1 MVFVQCSKIPG
12 LAIHPQSQMG
22 KMPTGRRGPPGSV
35 SSHCRR
41 QDAVL
46 FGLIARFGIAGR
58 AFVTAVAALGLDPP
72 GIAAGPCDVE
82 MADIAGRR
90 NRVERPQAIA
100 DNAVLLLWIVRR
112 AGGMAERKIGEGAA
126 RRVARLQD
134 IERAAQTYRRDA
146 GGFQVTGDQT
156 HGLVANRSHRHQK
169 HGVRMLALKCLQQ

>member
-72 GIAAGPCDVE
+72 GIAVGPRDVE
-82 MADIAGRR
+82 MADVAGRR
-90 NRVERPQAIA
+90 NQLERPQAIA
-100 DNAVLLLWIVRR
+100 DNPILLLRVARR
-112 AGGMAERKIGEGAA
+112 AGAMAKGKIGEGAT
-126 RRVARLQD
+126 RRVAGLQD
-134 IERAAQTYRRDA
+134 VKRAAKTYGRDA
-146 GGFQVTGDQT
+146 GGLQVTRDQT

-169 HGVRMLALKCLQQ
+169 HGVHMLALKCLQQ